1 MKRVVFFFLGL
12 ILFLVTPLTVNA
24 SSNTPSDYNITYTI
38 SQNTNTRVNVNVT
51 LTNQDN
57 NSYFSSY
64 ELKMGFSDIKNLSAS
79 DSKGSLNPKLE
90 KDNKGYRIN
99 LTFNDVVVGEGKKLG
114 FNLSFDTNEVAQ
126 NRGNVWEINIPGISS
141 KNDFGSFNVTVI
153 YPAGIGNPVYI
164 KPNVPGALSRV
175 VNKKLTFTKRELGT
189 SGISIAFGEYQI
201 YKFDLSYHLKNSNL
215 FPVKTEIAIPPET
228 NYQEVIIDQMTP
240 NPNNVRIDN
249 DGNWLAEYTLNPSET
264 KNVKVIGKAKVN
276 LNPKEEI
283 FEETKRREYLSQKPY
298 WETSDPKIKK
308 LAKELNTPYAI
319 YQYIVKNLN
328 YDFSRVTSKEPR
340 LGAKQ
345 VLDNPK
351 SAVCLE
357 FTDLFIALARAA
369 GIPAREINGFAYTKN
384 TDERPLSLVKDVLHA
399 WPEYYDNTLKT
410 WVMIDP
416 TWGNTTGGV
425 DYFFTL
431 DLDHLTFIRKGGN
444 SSYPI
449 PPGGYKLSENDNR
462 KDVNVELTSN
472 FEEIESYEVVNEF
485 NNNQFSLTPVEGII
499 KIQNTGNS
507 VLLNK
512 KAEISTDFL
521 TPKKQILSF
530 LPIPPFG
537 FSEKNISFNKVD
549 FLTNRTD
556 VITIQ
561 VGEIIKFANVKISPI
576 YLSKNLLI
584 GGIIF
589 VISAVIISIGF
600 YKSWSIFIHRRK
612 QQDPLHR

>member
-1 MKRVVFFFLGL
+1 MKRLFILFLGL
-12 ILFLVTPLTVNA
+12 ILFLFCTFPANA

-38 SQNTNTRVNVNVT
+38 SKNTNTKVNVNVA

-64 ELKMGFSDIKNLSAS
+64 ELQMGFSDIKNLKAS
-79 DSKGSLNPKLE
+79 DSKGTLNPKLE
-90 KDNKGYRIN
+90 KDDKGYRIKLN
-99 LTFNDVVVGEGKKLG
+99 FNDVVVGEGKKLN
-114 FNLSFDTNEVAQ
+114 FNLSFDTNEVAE

-141 KNDFGSFNVTVI
+141 KNDFNSFNVTVI
-153 YPAGIGNPVYI
+153 YPPEIGNPVYI
-164 KPNVPGALSRV
+164 KPNIPGALSRITD
-175 VNKKLTFTKRELGT
+175 KKITFTKSELGT

-201 YKFDLSYHLKNSNL
+201 YRFDLSYHLKNSNL

-240 NPNNVRIDN
+240 RPSNVRVDN
-249 DGNWLAEYTLNPSET
+249 DGNWLAEYALNPSET
-264 KNVKVIGKAKVN
+264 KDIKVVGKAKVY
-276 LNPKEEI
+276 LNPKEQLI
-283 FEETKRREYLSQKPY
+283 NNSKKKEYLNQKPY
-298 WETSDPKIKK
+298 WEISDPKIKTLSK
-308 LAKELNTPYAI
+308 DLGSAYAI

-328 YDFSRVTSKEPR
+328 YDFSRVTSNKSR
-340 LGAKQ
+340 LGAKE
-345 VLDNPK
+345 VLNNPK

-357 FTDLFIALARAA
+357 FTDLFIALSRAA

-399 WPEYYDNTLKT
+399 WPEYYDDTLKT
-410 WVMIDP
+410 WVMVDP
-416 TWGNTTGGV
+416 TWGNTTGGI

-431 DLDHLTFIRKGGN
+431 DLDHLTFIRKGAN

-449 PPGGYKLSENDNR
+449 PPGGYKLSENDER
-462 KDVNVELTSN
+462 KDVNIELTSN
-472 FEEIESYEVVNEF
+472 FEKTESYDVVNEF
-485 NNNQFSLTPVEGII
+485 NEKQFSGTQIEGVI

-507 VLLNK
+507 IILNK
-512 KAEISTDFL
+512 NAEISTDFL
-521 TPKKQILSF
+521 NPKKQIQAFSS
-530 LPIPPFG
+530 IPPFG

-561 VGEIIKFANVKISPI
+561 VGEIIKFSNVKISPI
-576 YLSKNLLI
+576 HLSKNLLI

-589 VISAVIISIGF
+589 VISAIVLSIGV

-612 QQDPLHR
+612 QQNSLYR